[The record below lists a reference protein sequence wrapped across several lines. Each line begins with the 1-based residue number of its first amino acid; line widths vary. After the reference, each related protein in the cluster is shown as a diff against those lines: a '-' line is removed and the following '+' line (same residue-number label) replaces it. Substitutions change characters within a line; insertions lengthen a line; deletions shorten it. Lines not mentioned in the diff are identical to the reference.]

1 MSSIF
6 VQIASFNDKE
16 LLKTVNDCL
25 LKSSGTNEIYFGIH
39 ECYIESKTLFNNK
52 NISISYSKAPEN
64 LGVGVSRYLA
74 NKFYNGEDFYLQIDS
89 HSRFVNN
96 WDTICINNLNKYAD
110 TGNKC
115 ILTSY
120 PAEYTYNADN
130 TENLSNNLI
139 PTNIKFKKEN
149 YDLFKVSRILEQHGV
164 PLDYSSCSESI
175 SAAFIFG
182 EGDISSVIQNP
193 AIFYLGEEILKAA
206 SLYTSGYN
214 LMCPDQ
220 TVIFHLYGADS
231 DRVPVWEIYPEESK
245 DLDSFSR
252 NAVRLILS
260 ESRVGKREL
269 GDKRSLE
276 DFGRFIGVDFKEGLY
291 L

>member
-16 LLKTVNDCL
+16 LAKTVNDCL
-25 LKSSGTNEIYFGIH
+25 LKSSGNNEIYFGIH
-39 ECYIESKTLFNNK
+39 ECYIEDKTIFNND
-52 NISISYSKAPEN
+52 NVSISYSKAPKN
-64 LGVGVSRYLA
+64 IGVGMSRYLA

-89 HSRFVNN
+89 HSRFIKN
-96 WDTICINNLNKYAD
+96 WDSLCIDNIKKYTE
-110 TGNKC
+110 TGNTC
-115 ILTSY
+115 VLTSY
-120 PAEYTYNADN
+120 PAEYKYEYDN
-130 TENLSNNLI
+130 TEVISSNLV
-139 PTNIKFKKEN
+139 PTNIKFKKES
-149 YDLFKVSRILEQHGV
+149 YDLFIESRILEQHGV
-164 PLDYSSCSESI
+164 PIDSSFCSESV

-193 AIFYLGEEILKAA
+193 AIFYFGEEILKAA

-245 DLDSFSR
+245 ELDSFSR